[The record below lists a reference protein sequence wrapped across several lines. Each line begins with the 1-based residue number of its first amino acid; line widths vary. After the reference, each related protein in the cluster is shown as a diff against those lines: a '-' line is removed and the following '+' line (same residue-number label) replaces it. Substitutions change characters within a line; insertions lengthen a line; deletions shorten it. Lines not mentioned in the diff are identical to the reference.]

1 MSRFVQK
8 CRQDQFQEINRHAM
22 LFVPQKLFLWYVIV
36 VVVVVIFVII
46 IIIIIIITIITII
59 NNYKSQFHNPHMKKA
74 INVMYWMAFPSFNL

>member
-36 VVVVVIFVII
+36 VVVVII
-46 IIIIIIITIITII
+46 IIIIIIIITII

-74 INVMYWMAFPSFNL
+74 INVMYWMAFLSFNL

>member
-36 VVVVVIFVII
+36 VVVVVII
-46 IIIIIIITIITII
+46 IIIIIIITII
-59 NNYKSQFHNPHMKKA
+59 NNCKSQFHNPHMKKA

>member
-36 VVVVVIFVII
+36 VVVVII
-46 IIIIIIITIITII
+46 IIIIIIITII

>member
-36 VVVVVIFVII
+36 VVVVVVII
-46 IIIIIIITIITII
+46 IIIIIIITII

>member
-22 LFVPQKLFLWYVIV
+22 LFVPQKLFLRYVIV
-36 VVVVVIFVII
+36 VVVVVIII
-46 IIIIIIITIITII
+46 IIIIITII

-74 INVMYWMAFPSFNL
+74 INVMY

>member
-36 VVVVVIFVII
+36 VVVVII
-46 IIIIIIITIITII
+46 IIIIIIIITII

-74 INVMYWMAFPSFNL
+74 INVMYRMAFPSFNL